1 MPWDPQRPDQLLFK
15 VLTPRV
21 SAQGFFFCI
30 DPREGSAYGE
40 HRRHGDHTGRKAMW
54 QFLSTPIGGS
64 AFIALCVLLILHY
77 IGNRGDTRSGQ
88 ITALT
93 IAIVLIAVIRAVKGE

>member
-1 MPWDPQRPDQLLFK
+1 
-15 VLTPRV
+15 
-21 SAQGFFFCI
+21 
-30 DPREGSAYGE
+30 
-40 HRRHGDHTGRKAMW
+40 MW